1 MLFGKMSAED
11 VEAMSLYEYDDNRYE
26 DLPCKLIVQ
35 LEVTAMGLMGE
46 RLIIH

>member
-1 MLFGKMSAED
+1 MSEMMKA
-11 VEAMSLYEYDDNRYE
+11 VVSYAPYDNRYE